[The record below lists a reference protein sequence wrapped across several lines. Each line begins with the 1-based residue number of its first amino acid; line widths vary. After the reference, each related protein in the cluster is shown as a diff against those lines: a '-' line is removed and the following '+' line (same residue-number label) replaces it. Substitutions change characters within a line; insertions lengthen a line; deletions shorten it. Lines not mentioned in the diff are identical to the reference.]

1 MRKRVPKDA
10 SNTCSVIRD
19 AHETFSISS
28 GRIGIARVAIDEPPT
43 KASGNTRTVDRS
55 RVVPRRRCHAS
66 EAQKITLLFLEI
78 VANETKKEFIVLV
91 PSVKSSEC
99 PNVSL
104 QTARIKLES
113 RYPSNYRQAT
123 VVRTILQCILHGGC
137 AACQFH
143 WRMFGIVGRIERI
156 HRKPCIFRLT
166 QNIHYSVIEPNED
179 ARNIVLRPS
188 ARKSLLHYRIYRCI
202 PFLSGSIRDGARVR
216 AWIETRV

>member
-1 MRKRVPKDA
+1 MRFTSPLQVYPCRTIHSHGRKESARLIAPVQRGGLHSSVRKRVPKDA

-28 GRIGIARVAIDEPPT
+28 GRVGIARVAIDEPPT

-78 VANETKKEFIVLV
+78 VANETKREFIVLV
-91 PSVKSSEC
+91 PSAKSSEC

-104 QTARIKLES
+104 QTARIKVES
-113 RYPSNYRQAT
+113 RYPPNCRSSAT
-123 VVRTILQCILHGGC
+123 VVRTILQWILHGGG

-143 WRMFGIVGRIERI
+143 
-156 HRKPCIFRLT
+156 
-166 QNIHYSVIEPNED
+166 
-179 ARNIVLRPS
+179 
-188 ARKSLLHYRIYRCI
+188 
-202 PFLSGSIRDGARVR
+202 
-216 AWIETRV
+216 